1 MSRNTLTTAEPK
13 KYIEVIAIVEG
24 KTEQV
29 FIESI
34 LRPYLANKQIY
45 ISATQVSKSGQK
57 GGDVKFSRVKK
68 DLAIHLKQRSDTY
81 VTTFVDYYGIKE
93 WPAVD
98 TLAVNLTPVQISESV
113 NKATTKQV
121 IELFAEQQ
129 AKRRFIPYIAMHE
142 FEALLFSDTAILAN
156 ELAINQQD
164 IDDVLEQCG
173 EPEAV
178 NNSPQTAPSKRLD
191 AWYVYNKFPKT
202 TAGIAV
208 AKRIGITKM
217 REQCPVFNAWIN
229 SLEGLLI

>member
-1 MSRNTLTTAEPK
+1 MSRDPLVVTEQQ
-13 KYIEVIAIVEG
+13 KYIEVIAVVEG

-29 FIESI
+29 FIELI

-68 DLAIHLKQRSDTY
+68 DLAIHLKQRPDTY

-93 WPAVD
+93 WPAID
-98 TLAVNLTPVQISESV
+98 TLAANLTPIQMSESV
-113 NKATTKQV
+113 NEATKQKV

-129 AKRRFIPYIAMHE
+129 AQRRFIPYIAMHE

-156 ELAINQQD
+156 ELAVGQQD
-164 IDDVLEQCG
+164 IDDVLAQCG

-191 AWYVYNKFPKT
+191 AWSTYNKFSKT
-202 TAGIAV
+202 TTGIAV
-208 AKRIGITKM
+208 AKQIGIPKM
-217 REQCPVFNAWIN
+217 REQCPVFNTWIN
-229 SLEGLLI
+229 TLEGLLN